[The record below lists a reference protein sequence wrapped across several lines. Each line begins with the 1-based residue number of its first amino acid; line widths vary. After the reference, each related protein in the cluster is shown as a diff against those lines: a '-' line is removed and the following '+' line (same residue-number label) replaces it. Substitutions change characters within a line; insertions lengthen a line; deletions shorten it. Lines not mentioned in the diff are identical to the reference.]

1 MVFIT
6 QLAIAAAAANK
17 SFQPTAALY
26 ARNLIGFEVSARR
39 LNSSVRQQREESEI
53 QDS

>member
-1 MVFIT
+1 MLFIS

-26 ARNLIGFEVSARR
+26 ARNLSGFEVECAAA
-39 LNSSVRQQREESEI
+39 QFQR
-53 QDS
+53 